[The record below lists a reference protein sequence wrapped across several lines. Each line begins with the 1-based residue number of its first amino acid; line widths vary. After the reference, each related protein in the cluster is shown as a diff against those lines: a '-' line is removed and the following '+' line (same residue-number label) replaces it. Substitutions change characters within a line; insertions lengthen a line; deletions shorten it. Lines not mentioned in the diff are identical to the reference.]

1 MVRKALPMA
10 TQGDRHSSTGFDAEL
25 SRSELAE
32 VRPPPKASAGASSTR
47 TTIGFVNLGCSKNQV
62 DSEVMLGTLV
72 EGGFQL
78 TGDPKQAEVVI
89 INTCG
94 FIEEAKQESI
104 NTILEHGKL
113 KQEGT
118 CRVLIAA
125 GCLAQR
131 YQGDLLKELPELDGV
146 VGTGEFGRIADICRD
161 LLAPKKRQQRLWI
174 SEPPYLYDESVPRL
188 RLGRPHSAYVKI
200 AEGCNRNCAFCAI
213 PLMRGKQ
220 RSRPVESIVVEAQ
233 RLAAEGVKELNLI
246 SQDTVNYGVD
256 LGLRHG
262 LVTLL
267 RELVRVKGLR
277 WIRPFYLYP
286 QQVTDELLDLYAGED
301 TIAKYI
307 DMPLQHINDR
317 MLKRMHRLGDRAAIE
332 TLVDRIRTRVPG
344 VTFRT
349 AFIVGFPGET
359 DAAFTELRDY
369 VGQAEFDRVA
379 VFLYSDEE
387 GTPATVLDEKVERD
401 VMDERR
407 NSILSIQESIVAAKG
422 RAKVGASLE
431 VLVDGRSEESHR
443 LLEGRHEG
451 LAPEIDGVV
460 YIDDGAAHLTHQPR
474 ASSHPP
480 TRRLPSQAPLHEA
493 APSPEPGDLVT
504 VKITD
509 AATYDLFG
517 RIVT

>member
-1 MVRKALPMA
+1 MA
-10 TQGDRHSSTGFDAEL
+10 SRLITPSRPSS
-25 SRSELAE
+25 
-32 VRPPPKASAGASSTR
+32 KK

-62 DSEVMLGTLV
+62 DSEVMLGMLAAD
-72 EGGFQL
+72 GFAL
-78 TGDPKQAEVVI
+78 TDNPKKAEVVI

-104 NTILEHGKL
+104 DSIIVHGKL
-113 KQEGT
+113 KDTGS

-131 YQGDLLKELPELDGV
+131 YQGDLLKQLPELDGV
-146 VGTGEFGRIADICRD
+146 VGTGEFGKIAEICRD

-174 SEPPYLYDESVPRL
+174 SEPPYLYDADAPRL
-188 RLGRPHSAYVKI
+188 RLGKPHSAYVKI

-213 PLMRGKQ
+213 PLMRGRQ
-220 RSRPVESIVVEAQ
+220 RSRPVESIVAEAS
-233 RLAAEGVKELNLI
+233 RLAAEGVKEINLI

-256 LGLRHG
+256 LGKRHG

-267 RELVRVKGLR
+267 RELVKVKDLR

-286 QQVTDELLDLYAGED
+286 QQVSDELLDLYAGEEKI
-301 TIAKYI
+301 TKYI

-317 MLKRMHRLGDRAAIE
+317 MLKRMHRLGDRTAI
-332 TLVDRIRTRVPG
+332 TSLVDRIRTRIPG

-359 DAAFTELRDY
+359 EQAFDELRGY
-369 VGQAEFDRVA
+369 VKDAEFDRVA

-387 GTPATVLDEKVERD
+387 DTPAVELDGKVERS

-407 NSILSIQESIVAAKG
+407 NEILTVQEAIATG
-422 RAKVGASLE
+422 RGQARIGSVME
-431 VLVDGRSEESHR
+431 VLVEGVSEETEL

-460 YIDDGAAHLTHQPR
+460 YINEGSTTAG
-474 ASSHPP
+474 
-480 TRRLPSQAPLHEA
+480 E
-493 APSPEPGDLVT
+493 LVK
-504 VKITD
+504 VEITD
-509 AATYDLFG
+509 AALYDLVG
-517 RIVT
+517 HIVT